1 MDGCFCCQA
10 EAECTAPGHRS
21 NISVLQLGDTSPV
34 FAQEMHHGV
43 GEGGVEREESVS
55 KRPHANLLLQ
65 DGPFWKPV
73 LIFMVFR

>member
-1 MDGCFCCQA
+1 MHSSRA
-10 EAECTAPGHRS
+10 L
-21 NISVLQLGDTSPV
+21 LQYFSSSIGDTSRV

-65 DGPFWKPV
+65 DGALLETCFNIHGLLGK
-73 LIFMVFR
+73 